1 MRLIETL
8 ITRGRVI
15 ESDRSKLPA
24 GVLYRGVWPVCNI
37 GKLNANKRM
46 YEEEVWTR
54 KVIGNQPIAEKMKAR
69 TLFGQAEHP
78 DKTQSDLQLTSHII
92 TDSFIREYKQGDQLF
107 EGIPG
112 IKEGDKVFFQ
122 NIDILDTPCGRIINT
137 LIEAGCQVGVS
148 TRAEGDLEEVTEG
161 DIAPYQRVIP
171 DSYAYVT
178 TDFTAD
184 PSTYGTKPAKAGP
197 NLVRELR
204 EELQSGKLNKSEKQF
219 ATALLEAVEK
229 KQFKAGD
236 RVVVKEGDYSVVGKA
251 SRYLAATKIEG
262 TIKECND
269 INATITL
276 GDGTLIAVS
285 PEAITVAKGNPEP
298 VPVPEP
304 TPVPAETEIEPKID
318 DTPAEDMDKAG
329 NTGEGMP
336 AITDEEEK
344 KDEVEESLIH
354 ISVGDIV
361 SVAGAASEADL
372 GGEWIVAGIDDKS
385 SDRAN
390 VFVKHLVSR
399 NEDEF
404 WIDKLKK
411 IRKATSEEMKLIKE
425 SKLKEDYNSNI
436 WKINGKEIAFV
447 AESFENECDL
457 PQLVL
462 DKSKEGFVHAYR
474 LESSDKMYGSDVIVI
489 VVSKQKLDSE
499 EVDKITKIVNSD
511 KFDGYNTL
519 PEDLSNIDESKLKIK
534 EVKTVTKARYE
545 NNKNW
550 ITNESEILELISSG
564 LEGEVE
570 YQENGEVNSKLLSAL
585 IGQRLVVG
593 KQNVKVEESKLKEG
607 DLKVLRKDNPFKEG
621 DKVIITHDIVSGDNK
636 KIWKTGAQAAVVATS
651 KDNTSF
657 LSIKFD
663 EDDCEMTVNAY
674 TDVDLAS
681 ATSKLPV
688 FESYADLV
696 DHLTKFIESVPEDKK
711 QELATVFNKQLLQEN
726 TSIREN
732 IKKIRQLKVNEASVR
747 SERDKALELIE
758 EQKKQLKEQR
768 ANFEMQINILS
779 EKAEALKG
787 ANSTIVALRK
797 VVEDRTKQINE
808 MKSTHTKLVESK
820 SNEVIRIKKE
830 INSQVNTRLI
840 EEKKKIET
848 ASNKKLV
855 EAYVG
860 LKVKMS
866 GLTLPRNSQAL
877 LEKCSTTGE
886 VDEVFDDIRE
896 AFRRG
901 ALRPDQVNEIKVEQ
915 ETIVGA
921 ADEMQTAVNE
931 VISVVASGMRH

>member
-24 GVLYRGVWPVCNI
+24 SVLYRGVWPVCNI

-236 RVVVKEGDYSVVGKA
+236 RVVVKEGSYKVEKSKDN
-251 SRYLAATKIEG
+251 KIKTCEIKVAGGVEG

-285 PEAITVAKGNPEP
+285 PEAITVAK
-298 VPVPEP
+298 PVPEP
-304 TPVPAETEIEPKID
+304 TPVPTETEIEPKID

-344 KDEVEESLIH
+344 KDEVEES
-354 ISVGDIV
+354 
-361 SVAGAASEADL
+361 
-372 GGEWIVAGIDDKS
+372 
-385 SDRAN
+385 
-390 VFVKHLVSR
+390 
-399 NEDEF
+399 
-404 WIDKLKK
+404 
-411 IRKATSEEMKLIKE
+411 
-425 SKLKEDYNSNI
+425 KLKEEATNAAD
-436 WKINGKEIAFV
+436 AV
-447 AESFENECDL
+447 AAILDWFWGGNDSIEFWEENEKKKLQDAIKDAVKQFGIEAIQQEFL
-457 PQLVL
+457 
-462 DKSKEGFVHAYR
+462 SIMSGEGWSV
-474 LESSDKMYGSDVIVI
+474 EDIK
-489 VVSKQKLDSE
+489 VVSKSLGMKASSFLE
-499 EVDKITKIVNSD
+499 ES
-511 KFDGYNTL
+511 TL
-519 PEDLSNIDESKLKIK
+519 K

-593 KQNVKVEESKLKEG
+593 KQNVKVEERKIKEVIDKEG
-607 DLKVLRKDNPFKEG
+607 SLHILFKDLTSQAQKEVLDYFET
-621 DKVIITHDIVSGDNK
+621 DKVEDDF
-636 KIWKTGAQAAVVATS
+636 VVAIANPEENVVGENKT
-651 KDNTSF
+651 
-657 LSIKFD
+657 
-663 EDDCEMTVNAY
+663 
-674 TDVDLAS
+674 
-681 ATSKLPV
+681 TSKLPV

-696 DHLTKFIESVPEDKK
+696 DHLTKFIDSVPEDKK

-726 TSIREN
+726 ISIREN

-787 ANSTIVALRK
+787 ANSTVIALRK

-830 INSQVNTRLI
+830 INSQVNTRLV

-915 ETIVGA
+915 EIIVGA